1 MSDAGKPITSQELT
15 AMTKTSE
22 RNIREWLANQ
32 TAALGAQAGES
43 KIGEVV
49 KAGGFKKFRR
59 TALFS
64 PSPSVSISSSA
75 LSCKPIRYWRSSF
88 DKRSDF
94 DAAASLTERSS
105 VIS

>member
-43 KIGEVV
+43 KIGEIV

-64 PSPSVSISSSA
+64 PSVSISSSA
-75 LSCKPIRYWRSSF
+75 LYSKPIRYWRSSF

-94 DAAASLTERSS
+94 DAVASLTERSS

>member
-1 MSDAGKPITSQELT
+1 
-15 AMTKTSE
+15 MTKTSE

-64 PSPSVSISSSA
+64 LSPSVSISSSA
-75 LSCKPIRYWRSSF
+75 LSSKPIRYWRSSF